1 MFFFDSLRTN
11 GVRNVLSL
19 EIVLPIETVYS
30 FELTLVFDRFGKSLQ
45 ICLAF
50 NWVVREESFFYAG
63 NTFTRPVCYG
73 YKIAMFSWPERKAVT
88 ESVKFK
94 LVNNASTRISL
105 VYSREVFMNASRWKV
120 LNNMYYTTEKGL
132 KRIR

>member
-11 GVRNVLSL
+11 GVRNVLGL

-50 NWVVREESFFYAG
+50 N
-63 NTFTRPVCYG
+63 
-73 YKIAMFSWPERKAVT
+73 
-88 ESVKFK
+88 
-94 LVNNASTRISL
+94 
-105 VYSREVFMNASRWKV
+105 
-120 LNNMYYTTEKGL
+120 
-132 KRIR
+132 